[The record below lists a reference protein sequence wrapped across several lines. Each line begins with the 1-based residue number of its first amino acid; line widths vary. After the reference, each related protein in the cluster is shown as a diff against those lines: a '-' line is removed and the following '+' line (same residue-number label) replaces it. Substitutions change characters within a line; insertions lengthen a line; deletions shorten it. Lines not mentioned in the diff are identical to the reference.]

1 MLGSAFETETHV
13 TLIFS
18 KVCHDRL

>member
-18 KVCHDRL
+18 KGCHDRL